1 MLIPINGYLFLD
13 ESEIEESF
21 IRASG
26 PGGQN
31 VNKVSSAVQIRFD
44 LSGSRSLPEDV
55 RERLRRLAGHRLT
68 REGVI
73 VIIAQRYRSQ
83 ERNRQDALDRL
94 VALVRRAAETPTP
107 RRPTPATAGA
117 RPWLFPSTEEQH
129 GLRHRPHD
137 RACTPARPGTRP
149 GPGKGPAA
157 LWSRTRRPRPPAT
170 RGRTP
175 ELHTSCASSRLPRR
189 RSRA

>member
-1 MLIPINGYLFLD
+1 MLIPINCYLFLD
-13 ESEIEESF
+13 DSEIEESF
-21 IRASG
+21 VRASG

-31 VNKVSSAVQIRFD
+31 VNKVSSAVQLRFD

-94 VALVRRAAETPTP
+94 VALVRRAAEAPTP
-107 RRPTPATAGA
+107 RRPTKP
-117 RPWLFPSTEEQH
+117 
-129 GLRHRPHD
+129 
-137 RACTPARPGTRP
+137 
-149 GPGKGPAA
+149 
-157 LWSRTRRPRPPAT
+157 
-170 RGRTP
+170 
-175 ELHTSCASSRLPRR
+175 
-189 RSRA
+189 SRAAKERRLQAKARGATTKERRQAQPDEDHHS